1 VYAIL
6 FITGFLIAP
15 FLKVLMQS
23 GLIYHRLLGLFALL
37 LTLFITSGVSVW
49 AQALVLPQP
58 EAITFRQ
65 GLPQAFVPSI
75 IQDHQGF
82 IWMATR
88 DGLCRYDGNNFKV
101 FQPRA
106 DGKPG
111 ITSSSLF
118 GLSLDPQGRIWIF
131 SDQNDIDIL
140 DPVREKFT
148 NFSRQPAFK
157 KMFGRDVIDA
167 HYIDRQG
174 RLWLSFLSNK
184 VVCIDPATNQYRHY
198 KRSGY
203 FPTFSAFLQDKQGTM
218 WMSNRT
224 GLYRLD
230 QRIDSFVPYTL
241 PDNNIKGIFL
251 RATNDLFVLS
261 SRSVMIVNPQTNQI
275 RSVALPAH
283 TNVSSVWH
291 HTRIVSDS
299 QGNEYFNIYHLLYRF
314 NDKKGIDLVTRLDNQ
329 NAFRGLLIDRS
340 DVLWGGTNKEG
351 VLKYNLKTN
360 LFRAVPYQNGFYQDL
375 LVQNLELPID
385 QLPPLPN
392 DVIPYKFRYTFDK
405 TGKMWFNI
413 DNSQFYQIDFQTKK
427 LTTVPFPFPVPPA
440 LRHVWTVPVTS
451 IATDPTGRIWILTDS
466 LAFWYEGGRWHPFQ
480 HPIRSGGARINQPK
494 SSTLTNGIEGDMLQ
508 IVVDEKAIWVATNT
522 QGLYSIDRANGQIK
536 QYKHQPS
543 NLGSISS
550 NQLFCLFADPFD
562 KAILWIGTFGNGLC
576 RFDKRTGTCRRFTT
590 QNGLPNNV
598 IYTAITDQQGFLWIA
613 TNQGICRMDRRTFRT
628 RIYTHEDGIL
638 EDEFNRFHYLH
649 LPDDRIILGGL
660 GGFTSFYPSKLRD
673 DDYQPPVQITDI
685 QVNNQPLT
693 PEQLPDSLPVQA
705 INHLDLP
712 YNQNFLT
719 VHFAAL
725 QYNSQ
730 PKIRYRYR
738 LVGLNEKWVETTHPI
753 AEYTD
758 LRWGDYVLKLNASNT
773 SGIWSKH
780 IRVLTLVIRP
790 PWWATWWA
798 ILLYIGA
805 LAGVIYGLVRSY
817 ITQQEAIQLK
827 AIDAIKARFF
837 TNITHEFR
845 TPLTLILAP
854 AEKLK
859 QRLHD
864 VNDRHQ
870 LDLINQNATQ
880 LLGLI
885 NQLMELSRA
894 EAHVLQVNESL
905 GNLTEFIAYLI
916 RSFDDQAN
924 TKRIQLIF
932 HAENL
937 QPKYWF
943 DSDKLERI
951 VSNLVANAL
960 KFTPVGGKVTVDLM
974 PVEHLDSSEKRN
986 PKTTH
991 NSWVQLTVS
1000 DTGVGIPADQLP
1012 RIFDRFYQV
1021 DNSSTR
1027 QQEGT
1032 GIGLALVKELVE
1044 VQSGTIQVFSEV
1056 NSGSIFRVDLPYR
1069 PATVSEI
1076 AQSLPTTVE
1085 PEAKESDEEQ
1095 QFDDAP
1101 IILIVEDNLLLG
1113 NFIADSLPSHYQIHR
1128 APNGAEGLDQAIM
1141 LVPDLVISDV
1151 LMPIMDGYTLC
1162 KNLKEDQRTSH
1173 IPIILLTAKASVE
1186 NRIEGLSLGADDY
1199 IGKPFHVEELQLR
1212 VRNLLKQ
1219 RRQLRDWVL
1228 ASVTNPDPLP
1238 KPPAPMDPLLEK
1250 LAELV
1255 EQNLDDAR
1263 FGAEELVLE
1272 SGLSRMNLHRKLK
1285 ALTGTSTGEF
1295 IRNYRLKRS
1304 AQLLRQGYTVS
1315 ETAYLVGF
1323 EDPSYFA
1330 RSFRKVYQMTPSA
1343 FSNTN

>member
-1 VYAIL
+1 
-6 FITGFLIAP
+6 
-15 FLKVLMQS
+15 M
-23 GLIYHRLLGLFALL
+23 
-37 LTLFITSGVSVW
+37 
-49 AQALVLPQP
+49 
-58 EAITFRQ
+58 
-65 GLPQAFVPSI
+65 PQAFVPSI
-75 IQDHQGF
+75 VQDHQGF

-101 FQPRA
+101 FQPRS

-111 ITSSSLF
+111 ITSPSLF

-148 NFSRQPAFK
+148 NFSQQPTFK
-157 KMFGRDVIDA
+157 KMFGRDRIDA

-198 KRSGY
+198 KRPGY

-218 WMSNRT
+218 WMSNRV

-230 QRIDSFVPYTL
+230 QRIDRFVPYIL
-241 PDNNIKGIFL
+241 PDNDIKGIFV

-283 TNVSSVWH
+283 INVSSVWH
-291 HTRIVSDS
+291 HSRIVADS

-314 NDKKGIDLVTRLDNQ
+314 NDRKGIDLVTRLDNQ

-360 LFRAVPYQNGFYQDL
+360 LFRAMPYQHGFYQDL
-375 LVQNLELPID
+375 LVQNLGLPTD
-385 QLPPLPN
+385 QLPPIPN
-392 DVIPYKFRYTFDK
+392 DAIPYKFRYTFDQS
-405 TGKMWFNI
+405 GKMWFNI

-427 LTTVPFPFPVPPA
+427 LTTVPFPFPVPLA
-440 LRHVWTVPVTS
+440 LRHLWTVPVTS
-451 IATDPTGRIWILTDS
+451 MATDPAGRIWIMTDS
-466 LAFWYEGGRWHPFQ
+466 LALWYEDGKWHPFQ
-480 HPIRSGGARINQPK
+480 HPIRSGNRRGNQPFTNA
-494 SSTLTNGIEGDMLQ
+494 STLTNGIEGEMLQ
-508 IVVDEKAIWVATNT
+508 IVVDEKAIWVATNI
-522 QGLYSIDRANGQIK
+522 QGLYRIDRASGRIK
-536 QYKHQPS
+536 QYKHQPT
-543 NLGSISS
+543 NLRSISS
-550 NQLFCLFADPFD
+550 NQLFCLFDDPFD

-576 RFDKRTGTCRRFTT
+576 RFDKRTGNCRRFTK

-598 IYTAITDQQGFLWIA
+598 IYTAITDNQGFLWIA
-613 TNQGICRMDRRTFRT
+613 TNQGICRMDRRTFKT
-628 RIYTHEDGIL
+628 KIYTHEDGIL

-649 LPDDRIILGGL
+649 LPDDQIILGGL
-660 GGFTSFYPSKLRD
+660 GGLTSFYPKKLRD
-673 DDYQPPVQITDI
+673 DGYQPSVQITDI
-685 QVNNQPLT
+685 QINNQPLL

-719 VHFAAL
+719 VYFAAL
-725 QYNSQ
+725 QYNNQ
-730 PKIRYRYR
+730 PKIRYRYQ
-738 LVGLNEKWVETTHPI
+738 LVGLNKEWVETSHPK

-758 LRWGDYVLKLNASNT
+758 LRWGTYVLRLNASNT

-780 IRVLTLVIRP
+780 IRVLTLAIRP

-805 LAGVIYGLVRSY
+805 LVGVIYGLVRSY
-817 ITQQEAIQLK
+817 VTQQEAMQLK
-827 AIDAIKARFF
+827 AIDVIKARFF

-859 QRLHD
+859 QRLRHID
-864 VNDRHQ
+864 DRHQ
-870 LDLINQNATQ
+870 LDLIYQNATQ

-885 NQLMELSRA
+885 NQLMELSKA
-894 EAHVLQVNESL
+894 EAHALQINESQGDL
-905 GNLTEFIAYLI
+905 EALI
-916 RSFDDQAN
+916 TQLIQSFEYQAN
-924 TKRIQLIF
+924 TKDIQLDL
-932 HAENL
+932 HVQNL
-937 QPKYWF
+937 HSAYWF
-943 DSDKLERI
+943 DSGKLERI

-974 PVEHLDSSEKRN
+974 PVQHLDSPEKRN
-986 PKTTH
+986 SKTTH
-991 NSWVQLTVS
+991 NSWLQLTVT
-1000 DTGVGIPADQLP
+1000 DTGFGIPADQLP

-1044 VQSGTIQVFSEV
+1044 VQSGTVQVFSKI
-1056 NSGSIFRVDLPYR
+1056 NSGSIFTVNLPYR
-1069 PATVSEI
+1069 PATISEI
-1076 AQSLPTTVE
+1076 VQSLPTTVE
-1085 PEAKESDEEQ
+1085 SEVQESDEEQ

-1101 IILIVEDNLLLG
+1101 IVLIVEDNLLLG
-1113 NFIADSLPSHYQIHR
+1113 DFIADSLPSHYQIHR
-1128 APNGAEGLDQAIM
+1128 ALNGAEGLDQALM

-1162 KNLKEDQRTSH
+1162 KNVKEDPRTSH
-1173 IPIILLTAKASVE
+1173 IPVILLTAKSSVE

-1199 IGKPFHVEELQLR
+1199 IGKPFHVQELELR

-1219 RRQLRDWVL
+1219 RQQLRDWVL

-1238 KPPAPMDPLLEK
+1238 DPPAPTDPLLEK
-1250 LAELV
+1250 LAHVV
-1255 EQNLDDAR
+1255 EKHLDDAS
-1263 FGAEELVLE
+1263 FGAEELITE

-1285 ALTGTSTGEF
+1285 ALAGTSTGEF
-1295 IRNYRLKRS
+1295 IRNYRLKRA
-1304 AQLLRQGYTVS
+1304 AQLLRQGHTVS

-1323 EDPSYFA
+1323 EDPSYFT
-1330 RSFRKVYQMTPSA
+1330 RTFRKVYQMTPSA
-1343 FSNTN
+1343 FSNKN